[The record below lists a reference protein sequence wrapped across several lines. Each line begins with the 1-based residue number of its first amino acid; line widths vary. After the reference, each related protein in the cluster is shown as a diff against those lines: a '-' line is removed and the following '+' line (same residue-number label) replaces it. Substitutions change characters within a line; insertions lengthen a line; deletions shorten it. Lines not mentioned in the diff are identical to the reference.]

1 MHWKDVTNEQNFEY
15 VGRAAQFEDE
25 PYKFDVSPIGP
36 RETSKIN
43 KYIHKRKELKV
54 FSLSD
59 FTISIAGVQ
68 YTEFLLLFHCENLNS
83 THFSESVDIFSR
95 TTTLDKSAETAINI
109 FSNMTKLNIIDQ
121 TDMS

>member
-1 MHWKDVTNEQNFEY
+1 MNRTLNMWEELRNSRMSLTNSMFLLSGQGKPVRLTNY
-15 VGRAAQFEDE
+15 
-25 PYKFDVSPIGP
+25 
-36 RETSKIN
+36 
-43 KYIHKRKELKV
+43 HKRKELKV